1 MPPPPTPL
9 TVQTSAIT
17 RLLKEQDS
25 YKTEL
30 AAQEMRLQ
38 GMMRDGDGE
47 EDEEGEE
54 GNREWKVGQE
64 VCLFFCFL
72 YFWVFGFL
80 GGGGGR
86 GVVGGCR
93 GWYGMRRRGREGTKS

>member
-64 VCLFFCFL
+64 VCLFL
-72 YFWVFGFL
+72 VLFGVA
-80 GGGGGR
+80 GGG
-86 GVVGGCR
+86 V
-93 GWYGMRRRGREGTKS
+93 RGRVVWDEGRRNGGKGTKS

>member
-1 MPPPPTPL
+1 MPPPTPL

-38 GMMRDGDGE
+38 DMRNGDGE
-47 EDEEGEE
+47 GEEEEDDEEEE

-64 VCLFFCFL
+64 VCGCKE
-72 YFWVFGFL
+72 
-80 GGGGGR
+80 GR
-86 GVVGGCR
+86 GGHKG
-93 GWYGMRRRGREGTKS
+93 

>member
-1 MPPPPTPL
+1 MPPPPTPH

-30 AAQEMRLQ
+30 AAQETRLQ

-47 EDEEGEE
+47 DDEEGEE

-64 VCLFFCFL
+64 VCVFFCL
-72 YFWVFGFL
+72 E
-80 GGGGGR
+80 GGGR
-86 GVVGGCR
+86 VVWDEGER
-93 GWYGMRRRGREGTKS
+93 EGREGTKS

>member
-1 MPPPPTPL
+1 
-9 TVQTSAIT
+9 
-17 RLLKEQDS
+17 LLKEQDS

-64 VCLFFCFL
+64 VCLFF
-72 YFWVFGFL
+72 
-80 GGGGGR
+80 
-86 GVVGGCR
+86 
-93 GWYGMRRRGREGTKS
+93 

>member
-64 VCLFFCFL
+64 VCVCF
-72 YFWVFGFL
+72 WFL
-80 GGGGGR
+80 GGG
-86 GVVGGCR
+86 V
-93 GWYGMRRRGREGTKS
+93 RGRVVWDEGEREGGDKC